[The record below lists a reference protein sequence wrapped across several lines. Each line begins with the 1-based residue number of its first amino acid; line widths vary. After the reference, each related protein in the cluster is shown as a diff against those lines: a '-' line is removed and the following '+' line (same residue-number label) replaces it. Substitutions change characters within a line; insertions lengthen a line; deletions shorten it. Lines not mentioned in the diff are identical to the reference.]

1 LGKALSGTVS
11 GTVYV
16 GFCPRLILEENVNRM
31 ANIRQFPGSEGD
43 RALASVDMLG
53 SDGEEQLDLSYL
65 LGVIRRRKYL
75 IIGVAFLVTSFTALF
90 VSQITP
96 LYMAETL
103 LVLEENRQ
111 NVLNIDAVTQG
122 LRTDYY
128 TNETE
133 AAVIGSR
140 ELAVQAVERLGLVD
154 DPMFNPFL
162 VPAVP
167 GLFDQIRSWFAG
179 GGDVE
184 EQEDWTAGMSEEE
197 LRTFTL
203 EVVTDSYLAGL
214 SISPSLSSR
223 IIAVEYSSAEP
234 AVAARLANA
243 AAEIYILD
251 QLETRGAATVRATGW
266 LSERVDQLRRR
277 VIDSEQRLEKF
288 RRASGIVEIG
298 RKNVYQSQLADL
310 SSELIAAR
318 TKRVEAEA
326 QYAQLQKLEASSGN
340 IESAAAVMDSRLIQ
354 KLREQE
360 AQLLRRISEDKT
372 RLRAGHPRM
381 VLAANELT
389 DLRKSIATE
398 IKKIAL
404 NLGNRLEIS
413 QVQEANLRAEIAS
426 LQGKVEGQA
435 DAEVT
440 MKALAS
446 EVKANQDLYET
457 VLARFKETTVQDNE
471 LIQANARVISRAVEP
486 GGPYYPK
493 KKMMILAALFASLA
507 GGIAMAF
514 VLEYLDSGF
523 RTVEQLEG
531 ATGWPVLGIF
541 PYLQDGQVPYKIVR
555 DRPTSVFGE
564 AIRRIRTSL
573 TLSSVYGAPKKLLI
587 TSSVPGEG
595 KTSAAIAL
603 AVSAA
608 RSGQKCVLVDCDLRH
623 PSVHASFGMKN
634 VKGLSSFLAGQEK
647 LGDVLEADLRS
658 GLRVLPAGPPV
669 PHPEDLLGSQEMR
682 DLLRRLEELFD
693 LVILDTPPLL
703 AVSDALVLVRN
714 VDKTIYLVRWA
725 TTDRSAVQSGLKQL
739 RETSADIGGLVLS
752 LVDIRKSAQYGGNS
766 SYHENYGHYYNKE
779 G

>member
-1 LGKALSGTVS
+1 MGKALSGA
-11 GTVYV
+11 VYV
-16 GFCPRLILEENVNRM
+16 GFRPRLILEENVNRM
-31 ANIRQFPGSEGD
+31 GSIRQFPGSEGD
-43 RALASVDMLG
+43 RALASGDMLG

-75 IIGVAFLVTSFTALF
+75 IIGIAFLVTSFTALF

-103 LVLEENRQ
+103 LVLEENQQ
-111 NVLNIDAVTQG
+111 NVLNIDAITQG

-162 VPAVP
+162 VPPVP
-167 GLFDQIRSWFAG
+167 GLFDQIRSWFVG

-184 EQEDWTAGMSEEE
+184 EQEEDWTAWMSEEE
-197 LRTFTL
+197 LRVFTL
-203 EVVTDSYLAGL
+203 EVVTDTYLAGL
-214 SISPSLSSR
+214 SVSPSLSSR

-251 QLETRGAATVRATGW
+251 QLETRGAATVRATDW

-310 SSELIAAR
+310 SSELISAR
-318 TKRVEAEA
+318 TKRAEAEA

-398 IKKIAL
+398 IEKIAL

-413 QVQEANLRAEIAS
+413 RVQEANLHAEITS

-457 VLARFKETTVQDNE
+457 VLARFKETKVQDNE

-486 GGPYYPK
+486 GGAYYPK
-493 KKMMILAALFASLA
+493 KKLMILAALFASLA

-531 ATGWPVLGIF
+531 VTGWPVLGIF